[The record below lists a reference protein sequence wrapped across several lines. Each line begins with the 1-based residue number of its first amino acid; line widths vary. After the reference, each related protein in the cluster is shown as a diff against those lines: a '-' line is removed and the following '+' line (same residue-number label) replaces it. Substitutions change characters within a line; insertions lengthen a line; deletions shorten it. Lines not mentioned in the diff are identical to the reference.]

1 MIFRSIC
8 LVPFNGC
15 CSCFSVLAAILPHNL
30 VGWAI
35 SLRKHQIY
43 RPLPHAM
50 YVAVFHCAC
59 YKNLVRTICLQ
70 PLMPSVQLLQIIPGA
85 YFNACFFNLF
95 YIPALSR
102 SCIFSRTPDKDQ
114 KIEPLFYFLLIHVLY
129 SETSISSTV
138 NGFVHAILKRSKK
151 CLAQKV
157 SHFGSLRL
165 ISMFQ
170 PPLDSS

>member
-1 MIFRSIC
+1 MFLSTAAA
-8 LVPFNGC
+8 L
-15 CSCFSVLAAILPHNL
+15 VLAFWQPSYLINL

-50 YVAVFHCAC
+50 YVAVFHCTC

-70 PLMPSVQLLQIIPGA
+70 PLTPSVQLLQIIPGA
-85 YFNACFFNLF
+85 YFNACIFYLFFDLF
-95 YIPALSR
+95 YIPVLSR

-129 SETSISSTV
+129 LETSISSTV

-151 CLAQKV
+151 VPCAKSITFWFAQTDFHV
-157 SHFGSLRL
+157 STTIG
-165 ISMFQ
+165 
-170 PPLDSS
+170 